1 MLPIS
6 PTKLVGVD
14 FASLLC
20 ELILGKFICNVVRV
34 ACELQPLW
42 SAHIYIHTDNCNTRM
57 HVYIHIQCVVL
68 CVYTV
73 LWCHTVCPCTNC
85 DHSFSVRN

>member
-42 SAHIYIHTDNCNTRM
+42 SAHIYI
-57 HVYIHIQCVVL
+57 YILITAIHECMCI
-68 CVYTV
+68 YIY
-73 LWCHTVCPCTNC
+73 
-85 DHSFSVRN
+85 SV